1 LPERPSA
8 RFPDAPAALRAHAV
22 GVRSRCI
29 VLIVLAGLVVAG
41 CGGHGAP
48 HRAAAPRTPVVV
60 DTDMSTD
67 DVLALL
73 YLLGRRDV
81 DVLAVAVSGTGLAD
95 CPAGARNARALL
107 AVAGRPDLPVGC
119 GGADPLVGAN
129 AFPPD
134 WRERA
139 DELFGLDLPPAQRAA
154 SRSALDVL
162 RAGLESSDYR
172 ATVLVLG
179 PMTDLA
185 QLLRAHPAVR
195 SRIGAI
201 VAMGGAVG
209 VPGNVGAGHERS
221 EWNLWIDPV
230 AAREVLRSGLPTTLV
245 GLDAT
250 NDVPATVYPWLA
262 LRRYHYAG
270 APATVAWDLMT
281 ASGMYTGGQYF
292 WDPLAATA
300 IARPDVLDFA
310 HKRIDVVTAG
320 TDAGRAIESA
330 GGVPVRVAVGA
341 DRPAFERQF
350 VQALVRGAPFAIP
363 ETVPRAVVRCRD
375 SGCSYSGPRRTEP
388 GQGGFETVN
397 DGARSFTYVLGRL
410 SEGRAVADL
419 RRHVRAL
426 GGRAWRPPVWFST
439 QSRGETPPHSTMTW
453 MVTMA
458 TPGDLALVVTTP
470 VRTEVVTG
478 VAVR

>member
-1 LPERPSA
+1 MRRRRLH
-8 RFPDAPAALRAHAV
+8 AHAV
-22 GVRSRCI
+22 GVRARCI
-29 VLIVLAGLVVAG
+29 ALIVLAGLVVAG
-41 CGGHGAP
+41 CGGHAAT
-48 HRAAAPRTPVVV
+48 HRAAAPATPVVV

-81 DVLAVAVSGTGLAD
+81 DVRAVAVSGTGLAD

-119 GGADPLVGAN
+119 GRADPLAGAN
-129 AFPPD
+129 AFPPE
-134 WRERA
+134 WRARA
-139 DELFGLDLPPAQRAA
+139 DELFGLDLPPAPRSA

-162 RAGLESSDYR
+162 RGGLESSDR
-172 ATVLVLG
+172 KATVLVLG

-185 QLLRAHPAVR
+185 QLLRAHPDVR
-195 SRIGAI
+195 SRIGSV

-221 EWNLWIDPV
+221 EWNLWIDSV

-270 APATVAWDLMT
+270 APATAAWDLMT

-300 IARPDVLDFA
+300 IVRPDVLSLA
-310 HKRIDVVTAG
+310 RKRIAVVTAG
-320 TDAGRAIESA
+320 PDAGRVIESRD
-330 GGVPVRVAVGA
+330 GVPVRVAVGA
-341 DRPAFERQF
+341 NRSAFERQF
-350 VQALVRGAPFAIP
+350 VQALVRGARIAIP
-363 ETVPRAVVRCRD
+363 NPGRRAVVRCGD
-375 SGCSYSGPRRTEP
+375 SGCSYSGPRRSEP
-388 GQGGFETVN
+388 GQGTFETIN

-410 SEGRAVADL
+410 SEGRTVADL
-419 RRHVRAL
+419 RRDVRGL
-426 GGRAWRPPVWFST
+426 GGRPWRPPVWFST
-439 QSRGETPPHSTMTW
+439 QASGETPPHSTMTW
-453 MVTMA
+453 MISA
-458 TPGDLALVVTTP
+458 TVPGDVALVATTP
-470 VRTEVVTG
+470 LRTEVVTA